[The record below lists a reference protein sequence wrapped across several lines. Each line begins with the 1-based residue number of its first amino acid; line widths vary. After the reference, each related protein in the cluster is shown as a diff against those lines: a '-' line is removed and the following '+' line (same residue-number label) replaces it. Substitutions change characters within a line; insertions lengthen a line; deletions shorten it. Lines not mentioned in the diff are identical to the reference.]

1 MIQNPA
7 MIPNET
13 EQKRQ
18 VAKVKLLETF
28 SLGKNTG
35 KNAGAEITV
44 FGKDGKPQLGTIK
57 IGSGSFEWW
66 GKKAK
71 KNRLHLNWYEFAT
84 VMEEE
89 QERRRK
95 K

>member
-1 MIQNPA
+1 MPSD
-7 MIPNET
+7 ET

-35 KNAGAEITV
+35 KGAGAEITV

-66 GKKAK
+66 PKGSKKR
-71 KNRLHLNWYEFAT
+71 RLHLNWYDFAAF
-84 VMEEE
+84 MDKEMNA
-89 QERRRK
+89 RGL
-95 K
+95 

>member
-1 MIQNPA
+1 MIA
-7 MIPNET
+7 SEA

-18 VAKVKLLETF
+18 VARVKLLETF

-66 GKKAK
+66 AK
-71 KNRLHLNWYEFAT
+71 KGNYILAKSVWAGA
-84 VMEEE
+84 
-89 QERRRK
+89 
-95 K
+95 

>member
-1 MIQNPA
+1 MG
-7 MIPNET
+7 NET

-18 VAKVKLLETF
+18 VARVRLLETF

-66 GKKAK
+66 PTGSKKH
-71 KNRLHLNWYEFAT
+71 RLHLSWYKFAEL
-84 VMEEE
+84 MEREI
-89 QERRRK
+89 RDK
-95 K
+95 